1 MINIGIIDDH
11 KMFREG
17 VSSLLLKN
25 HKFNIQFSIDD
36 YSLINPD
43 DLKVLDLL
51 ILDVSLKTMSGID
64 IVKHVKPQYPNIKII
79 MLSMNDAKG
88 FVSES
93 LEAGA
98 NLFISKSDAY
108 QDLSNS
114 IESLFT
120 EKDVRCVTKKI
131 EYDDVKN
138 LLSKREKIVLDLL
151 MEGKSQKDIASV
163 IDINYKT
170 VSTYKRRLMNKL
182 DVHTDIQLIKLIES
196 IRN

>member
-36 YSLINPD
+36 YSLINPE

-93 LEAGA
+93 LDAGA

>member
-36 YSLINPD
+36 YSLINPE

>member
-93 LEAGA
+93 LDAGA